1 MENLKKQIL
10 IVDDDLA
17 ILDCIRMSLQKD
29 FPCRITACSD
39 SREALELLES
49 NIFNVVISDIAMPN
63 LSGFQLLEYINKL
76 NPNIPVIL
84 ITGEA
89 NPEKIRSAVQLGAF
103 DILHKPFELSD
114 LHISVKQ
121 ALHKNSLLLQN
132 EMYRLNLEE
141 LVEKRTK
148 ELYIAQCQLEKN
160 YLNTIHAM
168 VNAMEANDV
177 YIRGHSERV
186 TVLSIMLG
194 KIIGLDAEDLK
205 LLRIGAILHDLGK
218 IGIYDTLLNKK
229 GSLTSSEYEMV
240 KQHPVIG
247 AKIIRPIGL
256 PTPVYEIILQHHEWF
271 NGKGYPYGLTGNQI
285 SPLARI
291 VTIAD
296 AYDAMTS
303 KRAYRENLDAESA
316 RQEVMNNVG
325 IQFDPDYGRVFF
337 DYYSQII
344 EPVSDSPAI
353 QNLLFDM
360 L

>member
-1 MENLKKQIL
+1 MDNLKKQIL

-49 NIFNVVISDIAMPN
+49 NIFNVIISDIGMPN

-84 ITGEA
+84 ITGEVDT
-89 NPEKIRSAVQLGAF
+89 EKIRSAVQLGAF

-121 ALHKNSLLLQN
+121 ALQKNSLLLQN

-168 VNAMEANDV
+168 FNAMEANDV

-303 KRAYRENLDAESA
+303 KRAYRENLDAKSA
-316 RQEVMNNVG
+316 RQEVINNAG
-325 IQFDPDYGRVFF
+325 IQFDPEYGKVFF
-337 DYYSQII
+337 DNYSHIV

>member
-10 IVDDDLA
+10 VVDDDLA

-29 FPCRITACSD
+29 FTCKITVCSN
-39 SREALELLES
+39 SQEALELLES
-49 NIFNVVISDIAMPN
+49 DIFNVVISDIAMPN

-84 ITGEA
+84 ITGESD
-89 NPEKIRSAVQLGAF
+89 PDKIRSAVHLGAF

-121 ALHKNSLLLQN
+121 ALQKNSLLLQN
-132 EMYRLNLEE
+132 EMYRLNLEG
-141 LVEKRTK
+141 LVEKRTQ
-148 ELYIAQCQLEKN
+148 ELYAAQNQLEKN

-168 VNAMEANDV
+168 VNVLEANDV

-194 KIIGLDAEDLK
+194 KMIGLDSEDLK
-205 LLRIGAILHDLGK
+205 LIRYGAILHDLGK
-218 IGIYDTLLNKK
+218 IGIDYTVLNKTEP
-229 GSLTSSEYEMV
+229 LTSSEYDLI

-247 AKIIRPIGL
+247 ANIISPIGF
-256 PTPVYEIILQHHEWF
+256 PAPVNEIIIQHHEWY
-271 NGKGYPYGLTGNQI
+271 NGTGYPYGLASEHI

-303 KRAYRENLDAESA
+303 QRAYRQYLEPPTA
-316 RQEVMNNVG
+316 RQEVMNKAG
-325 IQFDPDYGRVFF
+325 TQFDPEYSKIFYH
-337 DYYSQII
+337 YYPQII
-344 EPVSDSPAI
+344 EPVSDSPSI
-353 QNLLFDM
+353 QNLLFD
-360 L
+360 LK